1 MCFRLLQVE
10 VERYETARLEKA
22 LSNIIMQLTR
32 YVSAVI

>member
-1 MCFRLLQVE
+1 MCFRLLQIE
-10 VERYETARLEKA
+10 VERYERARLENA